1 MTFYSVFA
9 VLALFLFYFLKFK
22 NILAA
27 KRLVFTV
34 VMGFILVVAFDSAT
48 GCNFFQRLTKNFSN
62 SFAIITGTVPD
73 PITVVK
79 PNEVN
84 QDQPSLKDQ
93 SETSD
98 QIEAKDQ
105 DQAKNQNKTGDKA
118 KPKGQNKKKVSKPK
132 RNRQNATSEGIRLL
146 LWQNALASIRA
157 HPFLGEGAQR
167 EIEIAK
173 LSEDRSPRGGMS
185 HNQYLSWAIWG
196 GVVSLISAFVFMA
209 THLLTTQNRFA
220 ATLFLIPWLT
230 SSMTISTFYQVG
242 TIAEFAI
249 TLIVLMP
256 LLGIKKTPWIFSWP
270 R

>member
-1 MTFYSVFA
+1 
-9 VLALFLFYFLKFK
+9 
-22 NILAA
+22 
-27 KRLVFTV
+27 
-34 VMGFILVVAFDSAT
+34 MGFILVVAFDSAA
-48 GCNFFQRLTKNFSN
+48 GCNFLQRLTKNFTN
-62 SFAIITGTVPD
+62 SFAIVTGTVPD
-73 PITVVK
+73 PVTVVK

-105 DQAKNQNKTGDKA
+105 NQAKNQNKAGDKA

-132 RNRQNATSEGIRLL
+132 RNWKNATSEGIRLL

-173 LSEDRSPRGGMS
+173 LSEGRSPLGGVT

-196 GVVSLISAFVFMA
+196 GVVSLISAVVFMG
-209 THLLTTQNRFA
+209 THFLTTQNTFA
-220 ATLFLIPWLT
+220 AAVFIIPWLT
-230 SSMTISTFYQVG
+230 SSLTISTLYQVG
-242 TIAEFAI
+242 TFAEFVV
-249 TLIVLMP
+249 TLVVLMP
-256 LLGIKKTPWIFSWP
+256 LLGIKKTRWIFSRP
-270 R
+270 S